1 MQIARPDAGGPFLHH
16 TLISIAVILGLGV
29 LAQVMAVR
37 LRSPAILLLL
47 LMGILVGPVMR
58 NLFDHS
64 ILAVNP
70 DELLGDLLN
79 PIVGLSVGMI
89 LYEGGLTLRVRE
101 LRTGAKVIAMLVT
114 LGAFV
119 TWVLA
124 TLACVFI
131 LDLPWGLSLVFG
143 AILTVTGPTV
153 ILPMVQFMRPKGAT
167 GPILRWEGI
176 VIDPIGALLAVLVF
190 EAVRA
195 GGATSAANDVIY
207 GVISTIVVG
216 GGLGVIAGWLMTT
229 IIKKYLVPDY
239 LQNAVSFAMV
249 VVTFALCDSVQK
261 ESGLLATTVMG
272 VYLANQKS
280 ADMEHI
286 LEFKENLRVLLISS
300 LFVVLAAKLNLG
312 ELRALGWSSILF
324 VGVLIVVV
332 RPIAVICSTLRSRL
346 NWRERTLLA
355 CMAPRGIVAAAIT
368 PVLAFDLAE
377 RYPEQAS
384 RLVPLMF
391 AVIIGTVTFYGIFAP
406 LLARLLKLAD
416 TNPQGV
422 LILGGQPWAR
432 AVGKT
437 LKSQGIH
444 AMIVDT
450 NYSNTAA
457 AWMDGVPAY
466 HGSVMSDSAMNE
478 IEMAGLGRFIA
489 LTPNDQVNTLATQR
503 MTRVFGRVGVYR
515 LAERRNEGEGE
526 HHEHEGRVLSSTNA
540 TYRTITSIWA
550 QNGGV
555 TVTPLSQEY
564 TVADY
569 VEELGDNAVPLFVL
583 SETGKLTVVSP
594 KQTITPQAGQKLI
607 SIVAN
612 ASRSEEED

>member
-1 MQIARPDAGGPFLHH
+1 M
-16 TLISIAVILGLGV
+16 ILGLGV
-29 LAQVMAVR
+29 LAQVVAVR

-64 ILAVNP
+64 VLTVNP
-70 DELLGDLLN
+70 DELLGNLLN

-114 LGAFV
+114 VGALV
-119 TWVLA
+119 TWILA
-124 TLACVFI
+124 TLAGVLI
-131 LDLPWGLSLVFG
+131 VDLPWGLALVFG

-153 ILPMVQFMRPKGAT
+153 ILPMVQYMRPKGAT

-195 GGATSAANDVIY
+195 GGATSAANDVFY
-207 GVISTIVVG
+207 GVITTIIVG

-229 IIKKYLVPDY
+229 IIKNYLVPDY

-324 VGVLIVVV
+324 VAVLIVIV
-332 RPIAVICSTLRSRL
+332 RPVAVMCSTIGSRL
-346 NWRERTLLA
+346 NWRERALLA
-355 CMAPRGIVAAAIT
+355 SMAPRGIVAAAIT

-377 RYPEQAS
+377 RFPEQS
-384 RLVPLMF
+384 GRLVPLMF

-406 LLARLLKLAD
+406 LIARALKLAD

-432 AVGKT
+432 AIGKT
-437 LKSQGIH
+437 LKSIGVH

-457 AWMDGVPAY
+457 AWMEGVPAY
-466 HGSVMSDSAMNE
+466 HGSVMSDGAMKD
-478 IEMAGLGRFIA
+478 IEMSGLGRFVA
-489 LTPNDQVNTLATQR
+489 LTPNDQVNTLAAQR

-515 LAERRNEGEGE
+515 LAERKAEGEGE
-526 HHEHEGRVLSSTNA
+526 HTEAEGRVLSSGHA
-540 TYRTITSIWA
+540 TYRAITALWA

-555 TVTPLSQEY
+555 TVTPLSPEY
-564 TVADY
+564 GLADY
-569 VEELGDNAVPLFVL
+569 VEEMGENAVPLFVV

-594 KQTITPQAGQKLI
+594 KQTIPPQAGQRLI
-607 SIVAN
+607 SIEAN
-612 ASRSEEED
+612 AAKSDEED

>member
-1 MQIARPDAGGPFLHH
+1 M
-16 TLISIAVILGLGV
+16 ILGLGA
-29 LAQVMAVR
+29 LAQVVAVR

-47 LMGILVGPVMR
+47 LMGILVGPVLR
-58 NLFDHS
+58 QLFPHS
-64 ILAVNP
+64 PLAVNP
-70 DELLGDLLN
+70 DDLLGDLLN

-101 LRTGAKVIAMLVT
+101 LRTGAKVITMLVT
-114 LGAFV
+114 VGAFV
-119 TWVLA
+119 TWILA
-124 TLACVFI
+124 TLAGV
-131 LDLPWGLSLVFG
+131 LLVDLPWGLALVFG

-153 ILPMVQFMRPKGAT
+153 ILPMVQYMRPKGAT

-195 GGATSAANDVIY
+195 GGATSAANDVFY
-207 GVISTIVVG
+207 GVITTIVVG

-229 IIKKYLVPDY
+229 IIKNYLVPDY

-280 ADMEHI
+280 ADVEHI

-300 LFVVLAAKLNLG
+300 LFVVLAARLDLG
-312 ELRALGWSSILF
+312 ELKALGWSSIAF
-324 VGVLIVVV
+324 VAVLIVIV
-332 RPIAVICSTLRSRL
+332 RPVAVMCSTIGSRL
-346 NWRERTLLA
+346 NWRERALLA
-355 CMAPRGIVAAAIT
+355 SMAPRGIVAAAIT
-368 PVLAFDLAE
+368 PVLAYDLSE
-377 RYPEQAS
+377 RYPEQS
-384 RLVPLMF
+384 TRIVPLMF

-406 LLARLLKLAD
+406 LIARLLKLAD

-432 AVGKT
+432 AIGKT
-437 LKSQGIH
+437 LKSLKVH

-457 AWMDGVPAY
+457 AWMEGVPAH
-466 HGSVMSDSAMNE
+466 HGSVMSEGAMKD
-478 IEMAGLGRFIA
+478 IEMSGLGKFIA
-489 LTPNDQVNTLATQR
+489 LTPNDQVNTLAAQR
-503 MTRVFGRVGVYR
+503 MTRVFGRVSVYR
-515 LAERRNEGEGE
+515 LAERQAGEDEQQEHPEG
-526 HHEHEGRVLSSTNA
+526 EGRVLSSPKA
-540 TYRTITSIWA
+540 TYRAITAIWA
-550 QNGGV
+550 KSGGV
-555 TVTPLSQEY
+555 QITPLSTEY
-564 TVADY
+564 TLADF
-569 VEELGDNAVPLFVL
+569 VEEHGENAVPLFIL

-594 KQTITPQAGQKLI
+594 KQSVTPQNGQRLI
-607 SIVAN
+607 SIMAH
-612 ASRSEEED
+612 AAKADEEG